1 MTTHS
6 QWLIPFDGSDHSLRA
21 LDLAIQE
28 AKARLEPPR
37 LLLLNVQLPLSGDIT
52 RFIDRNTVN
61 DFHRE
66 SGEKIL
72 SVAKE
77 RLESCGLDHSQ
88 HILVGQVAHTIVEF
102 ADTKECSM
110 IVMGAHGHG
119 SVSGL
124 LMGSVATKVLHQTRL
139 PVLLI
144 K

>member
-1 MTTHS
+1 MTTPL
-6 QWLIPFDGSDHSLRA
+6 QWLVPFDGSDHSVRA
-21 LDLAIQE
+21 LELAIQE
-28 AKARLEPPR
+28 AKARHDAPK

-66 SGEKIL
+66 AGEKML
-72 SVAKE
+72 DAAKPP
-77 RLESCGLDHSQ
+77 LESCGLEYAQ
-88 HILVGQVAHTIVEF
+88 HILVGPVASTIVEF
-102 ADTKECSM
+102 AESKGCSM

-119 SVSGL
+119 GVSGL

>member
-6 QWLIPFDGSDHSLRA
+6 QWLVPFDGSDHSLRA

-28 AKARLEPPR
+28 AKARVEPAR

-66 SGEKIL
+66 AGEKIL
-72 SVAKE
+72 AAAKE
-77 RLESCGLDHSQ
+77 RLESCGLGHAQ
-88 HILVGQVAHTIVEF
+88 HILVGQVAHAIVEF
-102 ADTKECSM
+102 ADTKGCSM

-124 LMGSVATKVLHQTRL
+124 LMGSVATKVLHQTSL

>member
-28 AKARLEPPR
+28 AKARLDAPR

-66 SGEKIL
+66 AGEKIL
-72 SVAKE
+72 AATKE
-77 RLESCGLDHSQ
+77 RLESCGLEHSQ
-88 HILVGQVAHTIVEF
+88 HILVGQVAHAIVEF
-102 ADTKECSM
+102 ADTKGCSM

-124 LMGSVATKVLHQTRL
+124 LMGSVATKVLHQTSL

>member
-28 AKARLEPPR
+28 AKARLDAPR

-66 SGEKIL
+66 AGEKIL
-72 SVAKE
+72 AATKE
-77 RLESCGLDHSQ
+77 RLESCGLEHSQ
-88 HILVGQVAHTIVEF
+88 HSLVGQVAHAIVEF
-102 ADTKECSM
+102 ADTKGCSM

-124 LMGSVATKVLHQTRL
+124 LMGSVATKVLHQTSL

>member
-1 MTTHS
+1 MTTNS

-28 AKARLEPPR
+28 AKARLDAPR

-66 SGEKIL
+66 AGEKIL
-72 SVAKE
+72 AATKE
-77 RLESCGLDHSQ
+77 RLESCGLEHSQ
-88 HILVGQVAHTIVEF
+88 HILVGQVAHAIVEF
-102 ADTKECSM
+102 ADTKGCSM

-124 LMGSVATKVLHQTRL
+124 LMGSVATKVLHQTSL